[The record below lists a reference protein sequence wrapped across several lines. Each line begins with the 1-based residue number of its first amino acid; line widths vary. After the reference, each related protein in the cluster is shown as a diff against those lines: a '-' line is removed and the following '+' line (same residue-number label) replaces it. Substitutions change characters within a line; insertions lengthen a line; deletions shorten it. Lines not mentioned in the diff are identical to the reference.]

1 MRFTRGWRG
10 RTLSAQAVTRSDP
23 VNFWKSAKIGLGR
36 CPSAISGAPCRISCA
51 ALRHHHL
58 GAGRASRLPPRAQP
72 ETMRSLAY
80 EWYCGRRRC
89 ADRRKNLRLLATK
102 NYGLHINV
110 RLCDRSHAEQRHS
123 LLDRGLTRKPR
134 CIRLLGHEDGRCC
147 GNRARQPSKCCG
159 PPLRTC
165 ALLWLLSVLLQAV
178 LMAVSDG

>member
-1 MRFTRGWRG
+1 MIHF
-10 RTLSAQAVTRSDP
+10 LE
-23 VNFWKSAKIGLGR
+23 
-36 CPSAISGAPCRISCA
+36 ISGQRPASSINSASRQIPCA
-51 ALRHHHL
+51 AFRHHHL

-72 ETMRSLAY
+72 ETMRSLAN

-123 LLDRGLTRKPR
+123 ILDRGLLPKT
-134 CIRLLGHEDGRCC
+134 CGIWLLGHEDGRCC
-147 GNRARQPSKCCG
+147 GNRAGQPSKCCG

>member
-1 MRFTRGWRG
+1 MIRVILVSVLNSASTTRKTNLTRGWRG

-23 VNFWKSAKIGLGR
+23 VNFWKISQIGLGR

-80 EWYCGRRRC
+80 DRYFGRRRW
-89 ADRRKNLRLLATK
+89 AHRRKNLRLLATK
-102 NYGLHINV
+102 NYGLHVNV

-123 LLDRGLTRKPR
+123 ILDRGLTRKPR
-134 CIRLLGHEDGRCC
+134 GIRLLGHEDGRCC
-147 GNRARQPSKCCG
+147 GDRARQP
-159 PPLRTC
+159 
-165 ALLWLLSVLLQAV
+165 
-178 LMAVSDG
+178 